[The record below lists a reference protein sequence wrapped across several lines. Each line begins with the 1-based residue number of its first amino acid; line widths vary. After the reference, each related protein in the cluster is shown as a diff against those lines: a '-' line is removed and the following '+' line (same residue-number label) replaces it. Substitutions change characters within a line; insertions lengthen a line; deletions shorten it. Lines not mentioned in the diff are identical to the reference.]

1 MVVSTYIFAAVAV
14 PASNEYSQD
23 MARTSREEVHEEWPE
38 FVLGTKAE
46 YAEYL

>member
-14 PASNEYSQD
+14 PASNEYSQG
-23 MARTSREEVHEEWPE
+23 MALPSTKEMYKEWPK

>member
-14 PASNEYSQD
+14 PASNEYSQE
-23 MARTSREEVHEEWPE
+23 MVLPSRKEVHEEWPK
-38 FVLGTKAE
+38 FVLGTKAD